1 MKNKIIDAQIFKA
14 QISEKTTWVFILL
27 KNNDGIEGWGEATL
41 SGREE
46 EIYKIK
52 DLIFTLILNLEYK
65 IPYDLKDKLPFEN
78 IVQASISSAI
88 MQCLWDIEAQ
98 KNNKTIGALFE
109 QKREKIDIYANF
121 NRSTKDRSLE
131 GIKTK
136 SIEVKNDRF
145 DFIKFAPF
153 DEVKTTMNTSEM
165 IQSMKFGLDRIN
177 VIREIFGPNTKIMID
192 CHWRFNFDA
201 TMELLE
207 ECKPFNL
214 YWLEC
219 PIPETHENIPTI
231 KEIRNKANSLDI
243 KLAGL
248 ETKILKDGFLEFIK
262 GDAYD
267 VMMPDVKYAGGPDE
281 MLEIE
286 KTLIRHNVDFSPHN
300 PSGPI
305 SHAHTLQICSASQNP
320 PLMEHQYMES
330 FYFDALLKSPNPKI
344 NLGKSSVPNTRDGL
358 GVSINLEEIQKL
370 KV

>member
-14 QISEKTTWVFILL
+14 QISKKTTWVFVLL

-52 DLIFTLILNLEYK
+52 DLIFNLILNLEYK
-65 IPYDLKDKLPFEN
+65 IPYELKGKLPFKN

-98 KNNKTIGALFE
+98 KDNKTIGALFE

-121 NRSTKDRSLE
+121 NRSTIDRSLE

-136 SIEVKNDRF
+136 SIEVKNEGF
-145 DFIKFAPF
+145 NFIKFAPF
-153 DEVKTTMNTSEM
+153 DEVKPTMNTSEM

-177 VIREIFGPNTKIMID
+177 VIRDIFEPNTKLMID

-201 TMELLE
+201 TIELLR

-219 PIPETHENIPTI
+219 PIAETPENIPTI
-231 KEIRNKANSLDI
+231 KEIRNKANSLNI

-248 ETKILKDGFLEFIK
+248 ETKILKDGFLEFVK
-262 GDAYD
+262 GNTYD
-267 VMMPDVKYAGGPDE
+267 VMMPDIKYAGGPDE

-305 SHAHTLQICSASQNP
+305 SHAHTLQICSAAQKC
-320 PLMEHQYMES
+320 PLMEHQFKES
-330 FYFDALLKSPNPKI
+330 FYFDALLKVSNPKI
-344 NLGKSSVPNTRDGL
+344 NLGKSSIPSSEDGL
-358 GVSINLEEIQKL
+358 GVSINKEEIQKL
-370 KV
+370 NN

>member
-14 QISEKTTWVFILL
+14 QISEKTTWVFVLL
-27 KNNDGIEGWGEATL
+27 KNNNGIEGWGEATL

-52 DLIFTLILNLEYK
+52 DIIFSLILNLEYK
-65 IPYDLKDKLPFEN
+65 IPYDLKGKLPFEN
-78 IVQASISSAI
+78 IVQSSISSAV

-98 KNNKTIGALFE
+98 KENKTIGALFE

-136 SIEVKNDRF
+136 SIEVKNDGF

-153 DEVKTTMNTSEM
+153 DEVKPTMNTSEM
-165 IQSMKFGLDRIN
+165 IQNMKFGLDRIN
-177 VIREIFGPNTKIMID
+177 VIREIFGSNTKIMID

-201 TMELLE
+201 TMELLG
-207 ECKPFNL
+207 ECKPFDL

-219 PIPETHENIPTI
+219 PIPETPENISTI
-231 KEIRNKANSLDI
+231 KEIRKKANSLDI

-305 SHAHTLQICSASQNP
+305 SHAHTLQICSASQKA
-320 PLMEHQYMES
+320 PLMEHQYKES